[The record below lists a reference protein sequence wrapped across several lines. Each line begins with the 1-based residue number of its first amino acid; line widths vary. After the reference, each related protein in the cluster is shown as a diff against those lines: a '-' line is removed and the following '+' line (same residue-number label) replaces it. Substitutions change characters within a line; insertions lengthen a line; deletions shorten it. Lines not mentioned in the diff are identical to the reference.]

1 MPNMYMVQD
10 REKDL
15 LGRSMASHTM
25 PWLGSMFFSDA
36 HNYNFTQE
44 FTIFFCPPYFATQET
59 SVAPKVFATG

>member
-36 HNYNFTQE
+36 HNYNFT
-44 FTIFFCPPYFATQET
+44 
-59 SVAPKVFATG
+59 